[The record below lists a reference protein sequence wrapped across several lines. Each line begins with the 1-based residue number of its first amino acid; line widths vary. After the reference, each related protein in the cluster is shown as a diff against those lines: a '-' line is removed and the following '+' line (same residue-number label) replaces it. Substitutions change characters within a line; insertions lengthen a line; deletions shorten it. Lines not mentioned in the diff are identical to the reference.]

1 MIIQN
6 LNGINT
12 LLIEYKTKLEELQL
26 FSSLWKFEY
35 WKDILLNNL
44 EVNVESQWHL
54 ENKYSLIKKKK
65 KNIYIY
71 IYIYNLS
78 VCSGCYNKNTINWVT
93 YKLFIIHLETAS
105 PGLWNQKIWFV
116 VRTLFLVH
124 RWSSHC

>member
-65 KNIYIY
+65 NIYIY
-71 IYIYNLS
+71 IYI
-78 VCSGCYNKNTINWVT
+78 
-93 YKLFIIHLETAS
+93 
-105 PGLWNQKIWFV
+105 
-116 VRTLFLVH
+116 
-124 RWSSHC
+124 